1 MYPKKLMVKKQLKI
15 FLKLKLLSEDL
26 KRFFINI
33 DLEGISFQIDVPKPR
48 KNVIDH

>member
-1 MYPKKLMVKKQLKI
+1 MGLRLIVSVKTNGKEELKI

-26 KRFFINI
+26 KRFFMNI

-48 KNVIDH
+48 